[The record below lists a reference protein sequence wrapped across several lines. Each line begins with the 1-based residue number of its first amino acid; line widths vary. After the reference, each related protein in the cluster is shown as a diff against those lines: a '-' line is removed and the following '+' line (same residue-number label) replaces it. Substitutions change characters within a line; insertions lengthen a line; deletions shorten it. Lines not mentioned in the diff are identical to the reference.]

1 MPPYLDCSRMPFP
14 FLDFPPL
21 PTNMPDSS
29 RPSAVSRASVVN
41 LKAVSSELLV
51 WYRATPRRP
60 TRSQQECRPMSTYMP
75 KPGEVKGNWH
85 VVDATDQVLGRLAA
99 RISIILQGK
108 HKPTYTPHV
117 DTGDF
122 VIVLNADKVKVTG
135 KKADVLEYDT
145 YSRYP
150 GGRNVYSF
158 KRMTELHPEKVI
170 ELAVRRMLPKSK
182 MGRNILGKLKIYRG
196 TEHPHQAQQP
206 QELKI
211 A

>member
-1 MPPYLDCSRMPFP
+1 
-14 FLDFPPL
+14 
-21 PTNMPDSS
+21 
-29 RPSAVSRASVVN
+29 
-41 LKAVSSELLV
+41 
-51 WYRATPRRP
+51 
-60 TRSQQECRPMSTYMP
+60 MP
-75 KPGEVKGNWH
+75 KPGEVKANWH
-85 VVDATDQVLGRLAA
+85 VIDATDQVLGRLAA
-99 RISIILQGK
+99 RISIIVQGK

-150 GGRNVYSF
+150 GGRQVYSF
-158 KRMTELHPEKVI
+158 KRMAELHPEKLI

-182 MGRNILGKLKIYRG
+182 MGRNILGKLKIYKG

-206 QELKI
+206 QELKL

>member
-1 MPPYLDCSRMPFP
+1 
-14 FLDFPPL
+14 
-21 PTNMPDSS
+21 
-29 RPSAVSRASVVN
+29 
-41 LKAVSSELLV
+41 
-51 WYRATPRRP
+51 
-60 TRSQQECRPMSTYMP
+60 MP
-75 KPGEVKGNWH
+75 KPGEVVANWH

-99 RISIILQGK
+99 RISLILQGK

-122 VIVLNADKVKVTG
+122 VVVINAERVRVTG
-135 KKADVLEYDT
+135 RKADVLEFDT

-150 GGRNVYSF
+150 GGRKLYSF
-158 KRMTELHPEKVI
+158 KTMQAKHPEKLV

-196 TEHPHQAQQP
+196 AQHPHAAQQP
-206 QELKI
+206 KELTF